1 MLLLNGW
8 MSVLAA
14 LGLTFVVLHP
24 RIHEGLGIKFG
35 LITMIFSL
43 WASAAIAFNDLPIAA
58 AFNAGLSLRA
68 GIVIVCAGYW
78 FKYRK
83 ARRDGGPT
91 DFGSLTEMR

>member
-1 MLLLNGW
+1 MLLLNGV

-35 LITMIFSL
+35 LIVMILSL
-43 WASAAIAFNDLPIAA
+43 WASAAVAFNDLPIDA

-68 GIVIVCAGYW
+68 GIVIVCLAYAI
-78 FKYRK
+78 KYRK
-83 ARRDGGPT
+83 AKRCGGPT
-91 DFGSLTEMR
+91 DFGSLMER